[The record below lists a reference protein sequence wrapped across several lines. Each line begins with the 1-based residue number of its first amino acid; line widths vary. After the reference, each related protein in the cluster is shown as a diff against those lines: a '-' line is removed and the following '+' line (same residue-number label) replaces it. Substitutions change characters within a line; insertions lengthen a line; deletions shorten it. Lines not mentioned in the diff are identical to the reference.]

1 MLSRKKLVHHLSL
14 TRENHSES
22 PSSYAPSSIRLHLR
36 DLIEIELSYKT
47 KQGKVTYSVT
57 TSPEDHRTL
66 NKIKSLKG
74 EELIDWFMEH
84 CPIRTLKRKNGK
96 TEFQVSTAFIESAE
110 DHKEDY
116 EDDEDEHEGDEDENM
131 EITAPSRLYA

>member
-1 MLSRKKLVHHLSL
+1 MIAKEKSVNPVFS
-14 TRENHSES
+14 TRENRSELPLS
-22 PSSYAPSSIRLHLR
+22 FKPRSIRLHLR
-36 DLIEIELSYKT
+36 DLIDIELSYKT

-57 TSPEDHRTL
+57 TSPKDHHTL

-96 TEFQVSTAFIESAE
+96 TEFQVSTASIESAE
-110 DHKEDY
+110 DYKEDY
-116 EDDEDEHEGDEDENM
+116 EDDEDEHEGDEDQNI